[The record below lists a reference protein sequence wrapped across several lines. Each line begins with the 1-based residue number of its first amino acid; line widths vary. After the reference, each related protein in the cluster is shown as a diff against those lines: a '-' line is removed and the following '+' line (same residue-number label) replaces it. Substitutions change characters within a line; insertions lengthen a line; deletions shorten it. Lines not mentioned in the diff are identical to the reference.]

1 MWASGEG
8 PVRGWPL
15 RPFSRSQR
23 MWPLCNKVKIYT
35 KVFLDKDVRETRR
48 RERGNARGGATN
60 KREISRTS
68 LSINPKILRTS
79 YMEAPFE
86 SDNPSL
92 RGEETKR
99 VLSFVFHCFKI
110 LHKSLT

>member
-1 MWASGEG
+1 MKNQCEG
-8 PVRGWPL
+8 GRCGHFLVLSACGL
-15 RPFSRSQR
+15 FVTKFSS
-23 MWPLCNKVKIYT
+23 T
-35 KVFLDKDVRETRR
+35 EVFLDKDVRETRR

-60 KREISRTS
+60 KRQISRTS